1 MNTEFEVILLNNDI
15 LYEKAN
21 LFILKDSIINS
32 SNIYFESDDA
42 ISEAE
47 KQQKE
52 DEKKLNIKE
61 RIIEFIKKVIEKIK
75 GIFHHAEFSISK
87 LNQTKNIDSIID
99 AVKESIKKDPELA
112 KKEIDTVDINVIN
125 EYMKESKQL
134 QERTIDQLSKC
145 VTKDEVE
152 KIVEDYIT
160 ERDKQIKKRE
170 KEKAVKKAIG
180 RLIATA
186 GTYAVLYGGLTGK
199 FNTLINKFKNGLS
212 SNLDKEPD
220 NDSES
225 VIHAKS
231 SAYTMVSRDA
241 AYDAMYHAKE
251 VQDIADDFSKYT

>member
-1 MNTEFEVILLNNDI
+1 MNLKFFLLESDI

-21 LFILKDSIINS
+21 LFILKNSIIC
-32 SNIYFESDDA
+32 ESDDA
-42 ISEAE
+42 IIDAE
-47 KQQKE
+47 KQQKD

-75 GIFHHAEFSISK
+75 GIFHHAESSISG
-87 LNQTKNIDSIID
+87 LNQTENIDSII
-99 AVKESIKKDPELA
+99 ANVKEAIKKDPELA

-180 RLIATA
+180 GLNC
-186 GTYAVLYGGLTGK
+186 YGWRIHYMVWC
-199 FNTLINKFKNGLS
+199 INW
-212 SNLDKEPD
+212 
-220 NDSES
+220 
-225 VIHAKS
+225 
-231 SAYTMVSRDA
+231 
-241 AYDAMYHAKE
+241 
-251 VQDIADDFSKYT
+251 

>member
-1 MNTEFEVILLNNDI
+1 MNSEFEIFLLESDI

-21 LFILKDSIINS
+21 LFILKNSIIC
-32 SNIYFESDDA
+32 ESDDA
-42 ISEAE
+42 IIEAE
-47 KQQKE
+47 KQQKD

-75 GIFHHAEFSISK
+75 GIFHHAESSISK
-87 LNQTKNIDSIID
+87 LNQTENINSIID
-99 AVKESIKKDPELA
+99 NVKESIKKDPELA

-125 EYMKESKQL
+125 EFMKESKQL

-180 RLIATA
+180 GLIATA
-186 GTYAVLYGGLTGK
+186 GVYTIWYGVLTGK

-220 NDSES
+220 NDSEP

>member
-1 MNTEFEVILLNNDI
+1 MNTEFEVILLESDI

-21 LFILKDSIINS
+21 LFILKNSIIC
-32 SNIYFESDDA
+32 ESDDA
-42 ISEAE
+42 IIDAE
-47 KQQKE
+47 KQQKD

-75 GIFHHAEFSISK
+75 GIFHHAESSISG
-87 LNQTKNIDSIID
+87 LNQTENIDSII
-99 AVKESIKKDPELA
+99 ANVKEAIKKDPELA

-125 EYMKESKQL
+125 EYMKTSKQL

-170 KEKAVKKAIG
+170 KGKSVKKAIG
-180 RLIATA
+180 GLIATA
-186 GTYAVLYGGLTGK
+186 GVYSISYGALTGK
-199 FNTLINKFKNGLS
+199 FDTLINKFKNGLS

-220 NDSES
+220 NDSEP

-251 VQDIADDFSKYT
+251 VQNFADLFNNYSI

>member
-1 MNTEFEVILLNNDI
+1 
-15 LYEKAN
+15 
-21 LFILKDSIINS
+21 
-32 SNIYFESDDA
+32 
-42 ISEAE
+42 
-47 KQQKE
+47 
-52 DEKKLNIKE
+52 
-61 RIIEFIKKVIEKIK
+61 
-75 GIFHHAEFSISK
+75 
-87 LNQTKNIDSIID
+87 
-99 AVKESIKKDPELA
+99 
-112 KKEIDTVDINVIN
+112 
-125 EYMKESKQL
+125 MKESKQL

-170 KEKAVKKAIG
+170 KEKTVKKAIG
-180 RLIATA
+180 GLIATA
-186 GTYAVLYGGLTGK
+186 GVYTIWYGVLTGK

-220 NDSES
+220 NDSEP

>member
-1 MNTEFEVILLNNDI
+1 MNSEFEIFLLESDI

-21 LFILKDSIINS
+21 LFILKNSIIC
-32 SNIYFESDDA
+32 ESDDA
-42 ISEAE
+42 IIEAE
-47 KQQKE
+47 KRQKD

-61 RIIEFIKKVIEKIK
+61 RTIEFIKKVIEKIK
-75 GIFHHAEFSISK
+75 GIFHHAESSISK
-87 LNQTKNIDSIID
+87 LNQTENINSIID
-99 AVKESIKKDPELA
+99 NVKESIKKDPELA

-125 EYMKESKQL
+125 EFMKESKQL

-170 KEKAVKKAIG
+170 KEKAVKKTIG
-180 RLIATA
+180 GLIAMA
-186 GTYAVLYGGLTGK
+186 GTYAILYGGLTDK
-199 FNTLINKFKNGLS
+199 FYKLITKFKNGLS

-231 SAYTMVSRDA
+231 SAYTRVSRDV
-241 AYDAMYHAKE
+241 AYDAMYHAKK